1 MPPPDASVDVGVAPE
16 LEGSKAQPPWSALP
30 CRFRFVPK
38 VVGPLGRQRREERKV
53 EDALP

>member
-1 MPPPDASVDVGVAPE
+1 MPPPDAVVDVGVATE

-38 VVGPLGRQRREERKV
+38 AVGPLVRQRQEQRKV
-53 EDALP
+53 E